1 MREPS
6 ARRCLT
12 VGAAATT
19 EVEDRTTN
27 ERRFACRATVR
38 TGKVGSR
45 RARRM
50 SLTLRSGGVR

>member
-1 MREPS
+1 
-6 ARRCLT
+6 LT